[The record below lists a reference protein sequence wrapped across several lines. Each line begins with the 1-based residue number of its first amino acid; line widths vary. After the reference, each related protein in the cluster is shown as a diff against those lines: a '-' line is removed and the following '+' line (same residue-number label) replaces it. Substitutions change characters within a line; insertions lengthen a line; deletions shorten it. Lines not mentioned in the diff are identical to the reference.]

1 MIMTRKRMNEEIGK
15 ALETENEKRCMYER
29 MNYLGD
35 RIGKL
40 ENEIRALRE
49 KLYEMG
55 ATNVPNNVAKTIFAV
70 PTEG

>member
-15 ALETENEKRCMYER
+15 ALQTENDKRLMYEQ
-29 MNYLGD
+29 MNYLD
-35 RIGKL
+35 ERIGKL
-40 ENEIRALRE
+40 ENEIRALRG